1 MAHRSPEVLRENT
14 SEQYIA
20 DGYCD
25 LILGR
30 GREAGNE
37 NGTGT
42 DNGICTGSNGD
53 GVLDDGCAPADRRRD
68 DFDDLDDKEGVR
80 GSDENLFR
88 FVVKL
93 FLKLL
98 GGGLGV
104 SLRIGDREEE

>member
-1 MAHRSPEVLRENT
+1 M
-14 SEQYIA
+14 
-20 DGYCD
+20 
-25 LILGR
+25 IL

-37 NGTGT
+37 NGTGA
-42 DNGICTGSNGD
+42 DNGSCTGSNGD
-53 GVLDDGCAPADRRRD
+53 EVLEDGCAPADRRRD

-80 GSDENLFR
+80 GSDENRFR

-104 SLRIGDREEE
+104 SLRTGDREGEWLAADISSELRRSIEASEKAM

>member
-1 MAHRSPEVLRENT
+1 M
-14 SEQYIA
+14 A

-25 LILGR
+25 LTLGR
-30 GREAGNE
+30 GRGTGNE

-42 DNGICTGSNGD
+42 DKGSCTGSNGD
-53 GVLDDGCAPADRRRD
+53 GVLEDGCAPADRRRDD

-80 GSDENLFR
+80 GSDENRLR

-98 GGGLGV
+98 DGGLGV
-104 SLRIGDREEE
+104 PLRVGDREE